1 MINNWRDWLAAI
13 AFIVAFGSAGSDD
26 YDYRCD
32 QARKANKNETNPTS
46 NQLDLFTLRT
56 GQ

>member
-13 AFIVAFGSAGSDD
+13 AFIAFIAAFGSAGSDD

-32 QARKANKNETNPTS
+32 QARKANKNETCKMVASKP
-46 NQLDLFTLRT
+46 
-56 GQ
+56 